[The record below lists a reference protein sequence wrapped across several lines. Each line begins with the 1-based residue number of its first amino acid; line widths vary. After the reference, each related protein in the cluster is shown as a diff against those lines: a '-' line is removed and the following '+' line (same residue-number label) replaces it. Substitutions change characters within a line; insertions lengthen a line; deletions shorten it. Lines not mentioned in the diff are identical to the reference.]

1 MLEKRARDVCRR
13 FEILQQAT
21 EEKGELAA
29 LGSSING

>member
-1 MLEKRARDVCRR
+1 MLENCARDVCRR
-13 FEILQQAT
+13 FEVLQRAT